1 MHPGCLMGRKR
12 RGKAR
17 RMPHHLSA
25 LRSGD
30 RSGDLE
36 RRVEATDDLVRRTVV
51 LLCKGC
57 PPGSLGPT
65 AHRALAGMRPRVRGA
80 LGALEE
86 IEERRPLTDEE
97 VARRRAF
104 AMLLQGRIG

>member
-1 MHPGCLMGRKR
+1 
-12 RGKAR
+12 
-17 RMPHHLSA
+17 MPHQLSA

-30 RSGDLE
+30 GSGDLE
-36 RRVEATDDLVRRTVV
+36 RRVEATDDLVCQTVV

-57 PPGSLGPT
+57 PPGSLGPN
-65 AHRALAGMRPRVRGA
+65 ARGALAGLRPKVRGA

-104 AMLLQGRIG
+104 AMLLQGRAG

>member
-1 MHPGCLMGRKR
+1 
-12 RGKAR
+12 
-17 RMPHHLSA
+17 MPHQPSA

-30 RSGDLE
+30 GSGDLV

-65 AHRALAGMRPRVRGA
+65 AHRALVNLRPGVQGA

-104 AMLLQGRIG
+104 AMLLQGRTG